1 VSSTR
6 EMEITPARTAT
17 AAAEPYVPGRP
28 GLVALAIFVLAAL
41 TLCWPMLTGKFL
53 LGDDQLI
60 AGYGF
65 RHFASESIKAS
76 GTVPQWNPYLFGGL
90 PFIGAMH
97 GDLFYPISF
106 VLRWA
111 FSLQTAM
118 NLVLALHFVIAGL
131 AMYAFLRALRTN
143 WIGAVVGG
151 VAYELSG
158 ILASMV
164 NPGHDGKLYVSALA
178 PLAFLGLLRAIR
190 NGRPCGYGLLA
201 MVVAFGM
208 FSHYQMTYYLLVA
221 SAVWTLWLVFLD
233 PERRADL
240 RWPLVLGAAFSAVLL
255 GLVAS
260 AVQALPF
267 FQYIPHS
274 PRSLGGPSGGWAY
287 ATAFAMPVEE
297 LMTMILPQFNGVL
310 EHYWGQNFFK
320 LHTEYLGA
328 SVVLLAAL
336 GIGDRSRGRLRWALL
351 AIGGLFLLVAWGGHT
366 PFYRL
371 WYEVMPMMKKVRA
384 AGMAFFIPALV
395 TCVFAGFGADRLMRG
410 AVSRKALTIG
420 IGVLGGIALLGV
432 TGILQS
438 VAEVLAKPETAQRV
452 VENAPELRLGSLRL
466 LVVILAMGGV
476 SFGIAMGRLRGAAAA
491 AALVLVVVGDLRSV
505 DRIFFTFKEPAS
517 KLFADDAVT
526 TTLKRTTQPYRAW
539 DPAGVY
545 LGGGVQGGSV
555 LMAYDIPQVLGY
567 HGNELRYYDEL
578 LGGKGQWTQLVASV
592 TTSNPALPDLVAL
605 RYVILPSEQP
615 IPGFHKI
622 LGPVTAVTGN
632 PAVLYERDA
641 VPPYAR
647 VVSVAAKVP
656 DAQLSPTIQDPRFPY
671 DRVALYPDSVSL
683 QPAKIDSAALATE
696 GFPVTSVTWAPGRI
710 RLSIPA
716 PAGQGQ
722 ATVPRYLLVS
732 ENWYPDWHATID
744 GAPAK
749 VLRGDQTFLSVVLPP
764 GPNAHDVV
772 FEFASASYRLGKIL
786 TGLAALLIL
795 GLLATGFRRGRV
807 SEGSTA

>member
-1 VSSTR
+1 MPSTR
-6 EMEITPARTAT
+6 EMEITPASPAT
-17 AAAEPYVPGRP
+17 AVAEPYAPGRP
-28 GLVALAIFVLAAL
+28 GLVAFMIFVLAAL
-41 TLCWPMLTGKFL
+41 ALCWPMLTGKFL

-97 GDLFYPISF
+97 GDLFYPVSF

-151 VAYELSG
+151 IGYELSG

-178 PLAFLGLLRAIR
+178 PLALLALLRAIR
-190 NGRPCGYGLLA
+190 GGRTWGYGLFAL
-201 MVVAFGM
+201 VVGCAIFG
-208 FSHYQMTYYLLVA
+208 HPQMTYYLLVA
-221 SAVWTLWLVFLD
+221 SALWTLWLTFLD
-233 PERRADL
+233 PERRAL
-240 RWPLVLGAAFSAVLL
+240 RWPLVLAAAAGAVAL
-255 GLVAS
+255 GFLVS
-260 AVQALPF
+260 AVQTLPF
-267 FQYIPHS
+267 FEYIPHS
-274 PRSLGGPSGGWAY
+274 PRSVGGPSGGWAY

-297 LMTMILPQFNGVL
+297 LMTTILPQFNGVL
-310 EHYWGQNFFK
+310 DHYWGQNYFK

-328 SVVLLAAL
+328 SIVLLAAL

-384 AGMAFFIPALV
+384 AGMAFFLPALV
-395 TCVFAGFGADRLMRG
+395 TCVFAGFGADRLVRR
-410 AVSRKALTIG
+410 AVSRRALTIG

-432 TGILQS
+432 AGILQS

-452 VENAPELRLGSLRL
+452 VENAPELRLGALRL
-466 LVVILAMGGV
+466 LAVVLAMGGV
-476 SFGIAMGRLRGAAAA
+476 SFAVALGRLRGATAA
-491 AALVLVVVGDLRSV
+491 AALVIVVIGDLWSV

-526 TTLKRTTQPYRAW
+526 TMLKRTTQPYRVW
-539 DPAGVY
+539 DPARVY

-592 TTSNPALPDLVAL
+592 TTNNPTVADLVAL
-605 RYVILPSEQP
+605 RYIILPDEQP
-615 IPGFHKI
+615 IPGFHKV
-622 LGPVTAVTGN
+622 LGPITAVTGQ
-632 PAVLYERDA
+632 PAVLYERDTI
-641 VPPYAR
+641 PPYAR
-647 VVSVAAKVP
+647 VVPAAAKVP

-671 DRVALYPDSVSL
+671 DRVVLYPDTVSL
-683 QPAKIDSAALATE
+683 QPAKIDSAALASA
-696 GFPVTSVTWAPGRI
+696 GVPVTSVVWAPGRI
-710 RLSIPA
+710 RL
-716 PAGQGQ
+716 
-722 ATVPRYLLVS
+722 TVPAADPAHAGGARYLLVS

-744 GAPAK
+744 GKPAAL
-749 VLRGDQTFLSVVLPP
+749 LRGDQTFLSVVLPP
-764 GPNAHDVV
+764 GGGHEVV

-786 TGLAALLIL
+786 TGLAAVLIL
-795 GLLATGFRRGRV
+795 GILASGFRR
-807 SEGSTA
+807 SSAPEGSAA